1 MTDIHCH
8 ILPGFDDG
16 SPSVGESVRM
26 AEMAYAS
33 GIRRTV
39 ATPHFSAL
47 NGDIRRASEEIGRL
61 FASLTEAVDGAG
73 ISLKLYLGAEVLCTP
88 EIPRLLSKGLIPTV
102 AGTDYVL
109 TEFFF
114 DAPTEYMDNMLDEI
128 RSIGFIPIIAHP
140 ERYGAAQED
149 TTVLAGW
156 FGKGYI
162 IQMNKGSMLG
172 AFGRH
177 VRAAALRIAEAGLVH
192 VIASDAHGSERRT
205 PHMAEIYGF
214 ISENFSEE
222 YAELLLDRN
231 PGRIVRNLPVVPAD

>member
-1 MTDIHCH
+1 M
-8 ILPGFDDG
+8 P
-16 SPSVGESVRM
+16 
-26 AEMAYAS
+26 
-33 GIRRTV
+33 
-39 ATPHFSAL
+39 
-47 NGDIRRASEEIGRL
+47 SEEIGRL

-140 ERYGAAQED
+140 ERYGAVQED

-177 VRAAALRIAEAGLVH
+177 VRAAGAPHR
-192 VIASDAHGSERRT
+192 GSGTCSRYCERRT
-205 PHMAEIYGF
+205 RKRAAHASYGRRYTDLSPK
-214 ISENFSEE
+214 ISVRNMP
-222 YAELLLDRN
+222 ELLLDRN